1 MLTGLHRWDYLFA
14 SPWLGQPAPT
24 FEVVTKETGP
34 GELVAAGEI
43 LKMLGVGRS
52 RFREI
57 RRHPAFPAP
66 YQELSVGAVWLKR
79 DVERYI
85 REHRPPRPA
94 DDDE

>member
-1 MLTGLHRWDYLFA
+1 M
-14 SPWLGQPAPT
+14 
-24 FEVVTKETGP
+24 TKETGP

-66 YQELSVGAVWLKR
+66 YLELSVGAVWLKR

-94 DDDE
+94 DDDEQSDEA

>member
-1 MLTGLHRWDYLFA
+1 MRTGHRRVGSF
-14 SPWLGQPAPT
+14 PT
-24 FEVVTKETGP
+24 FEVVTEETGP

-85 REHRPPRPA
+85 REHRQPRPA
-94 DDDE
+94 DDEE